1 MARSQSHT
9 SDDIKLT
16 AKALIMIAPSREF
29 AAGVAALA
37 YAHDAA
43 DDEMV
48 ALVKHRWQFWSD
60 TQYQLPLA
68 QE

>member
-1 MARSQSHT
+1 
-9 SDDIKLT
+9 
-16 AKALIMIAPSREF
+16 MIAPSREF